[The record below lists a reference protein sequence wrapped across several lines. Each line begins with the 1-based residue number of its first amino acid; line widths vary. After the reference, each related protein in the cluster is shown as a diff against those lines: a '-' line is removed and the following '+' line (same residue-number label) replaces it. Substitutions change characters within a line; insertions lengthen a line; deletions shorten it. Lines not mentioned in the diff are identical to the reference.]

1 MGALIDQ
8 VMSEASLYDRAMA
21 ALALKQAEGSPE
33 EAVFIL
39 RAFRSTLPRRHYTTV
54 IESESMTI
62 ERRISAAFK
71 DIPGGQVLGASK
83 DYTHRLVDFDLS
95 EESPTSAGAWLS
107 AYREALP
114 KEPVSPGL
122 LSVPKVLDY
131 LRNEGLMREVDDDN
145 SPPDDVTK
153 MPLEFPTSRSARL
166 QILTRGQTGAV
177 TALAYASL
185 RGYGPLLHPN
195 VAELRV
201 GALPV
206 AVPDPTDG
214 SNEEDAYYIGSI
226 QVTEVESVVPVT
238 VRQPGGDSRIRL
250 DIGYGI
256 CFGRNETK
264 AVAMSLLDQCL
275 EQPDTHSPVHDE
287 EFVLLHIDSVEA
299 TGFISHLKLPHYVT
313 FQSELDAVRQA
324 GKESKE
330 NGDAQ

>member
-1 MGALIDQ
+1 
-8 VMSEASLYDRAMA
+8 
-21 ALALKQAEGSPE
+21 
-33 EAVFIL
+33 
-39 RAFRSTLPRRHYTTV
+39 
-54 IESESMTI
+54 
-62 ERRISAAFK
+62 
-71 DIPGGQVLGASK
+71 
-83 DYTHRLVDFDLS
+83 
-95 EESPTSAGAWLS
+95 
-107 AYREALP
+107 
-114 KEPVSPGL
+114 
-122 LSVPKVLDY
+122 
-131 LRNEGLMREVDDDN
+131 MREVDDDN